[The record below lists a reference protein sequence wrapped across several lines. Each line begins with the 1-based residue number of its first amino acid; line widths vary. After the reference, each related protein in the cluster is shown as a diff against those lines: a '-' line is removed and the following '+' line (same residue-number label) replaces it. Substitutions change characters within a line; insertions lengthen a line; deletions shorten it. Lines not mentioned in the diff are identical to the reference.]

1 MTKKEY
7 VTPKMEEWP
16 VHLEGPLCQ
25 SGLNVAAFTG
35 LEDYELLNASEIVWD

>member
-25 SGLNVAAFTG
+25 SGWNVAAYSG
-35 LEDYELLNASEIVWD
+35 LEDYELLNAGDIVWD